1 MYKETQEQLLESKNR
16 LEGELYELRELN
28 SNDICEINKLK
39 YELDQNTNGVTQM
52 LIEEESLEQLI

>member
-52 LIEEESLEQLI
+52 LIEEES

>member
-52 LIEEESLEQLI
+52 IIEEES